1 MELRRHNVVL
11 RDGPIVL
18 RPMCERDWPDLLRW
32 NRDTDV
38 LRFVEADPKARYDL
52 ASTQVQYREVSRSAH
67 CFVIKYGRAIGWCWL
82 QQMNLSRILERFPDR
97 DCRRIDLAIGEPG
110 MWGRGIGTAAIGLL
124 TAFAWR
130 DGAASVFGCD
140 IAGFNQRSIRA
151 FARCGYVEFARAA
164 DGEAGERI
172 DMAVHA
178 LQP

>member
-1 MELRRHNVVL
+1 
-11 RDGPIVL
+11 
-18 RPMCERDWPDLLRW
+18 
-32 NRDTDV
+32 
-38 LRFVEADPKARYDL
+38 
-52 ASTQVQYREVSRSAH
+52 
-67 CFVIKYGRAIGWCWL
+67 
-82 QQMNLSRILERFPDR
+82 MNLPRILERFPDR

-130 DGAASVFGCD
+130 DGAESAFGCD

-164 DGEAGERI
+164 GGEAGERI